1 MTRVE
6 IVVSEMG
13 DVPAVKEEERLRRGA
28 ELLEWI
34 KSEGG
39 DVDSVRIAGGPGGV
53 GVFCA
58 RDVPRGVPFFQC
70 PVRCLMRASDV
81 KGARRGD
88 ADDDAFVAALDAL
101 VVDDEP
107 IDDRVRLQL
116 HLLNER
122 ARGSSSRWAPY
133 IRSLPGRELV
143 GNLPVSW
150 ACEEDPDEL
159 LCGLF
164 DTHMF
169 RKAHE
174 DKSWLNKLSGALL
187 EDPRNF
193 PADAFGPDLLLW
205 AHAMYWSRAIRLK
218 LPGGGFSSASNDGK
232 TDCLVPLLDSCNHAW
247 RSRHDT
253 GRGAIGYSLV
263 AGAASTAGDEICINY
278 GMKDNGEL
286 LSSHG
291 FVCREHARFDF
302 TYVRMLDLAT
312 SDPSVFSERR
322 ARVRDIVGRRE
333 KGKMSRDDPATTTAP
348 FHAEIH
354 FVEDEKGGVVGAFA
368 PFAVAVARA
377 LYAPTDADHVVACAS
392 LAGFDG
398 DPKCDGDPCEL
409 SDPCT
414 RRAMRFLRAA
424 AHDEWRRLQ
433 RCRELS
439 GSSMWKEPSGL
450 GGPDSTAEAWESTP
464 DGGARAA
471 INLYYS
477 TQMRLLRDVMAE
489 WNDDGADARD
499 GTGATEA
506 EDGARKRRRR
516 ENERG
521 GGVLE

>member
-1 MTRVE
+1 M
-6 IVVSEMG
+6 
-13 DVPAVKEEERLRRGA
+13 KEEERLRRGA

-70 PVRCLMRASDV
+70 PMRCVMRASDV

-88 ADDDAFVAALDAL
+88 ADDAAFVAALDAL

-122 ARGSSSRWAPY
+122 ARGSRSRWAPY

-263 AGAASTAGDEICINY
+263 AGASTEAGDEICINY

-302 TYVRMLDLAT
+302 TYVRIGGTTT
-312 SDPSVFSERR
+312 SDPSASPCAKQSERRR
-322 ARVRDIVGRRE
+322 ARVRDIVGRPRG
-333 KGKMSRDDPATTTAP
+333 GKTTSRDDPATTTAP

-354 FVEDEKGGVVGAFA
+354 FVEDDEGGGVVGAFV

-377 LYAPTDADHVVACAS
+377 LYAPTDADHEAACAA
-392 LAGFDG
+392 LAAG
-398 DPKCDGDPCEL
+398 DYDSSIHRCD
-409 SDPCT
+409 DPCT

-424 AHDEWRRLQ
+424 AHDEWCRLQ

-439 GSSMWKEPSGL
+439 GSFWRVRGL
-450 GGPDSTAEAWESTP
+450 GGPDSAADAWESTP
-464 DGGARAA
+464 GDAAEGGAIAA
-471 INLYYS
+471 IDLYYS

-489 WNDDGADARD
+489 WNDNGTDAEDGA
-499 GTGATEA
+499 GTTEA

-516 ENERG
+516 GENEQG

>member
-1 MTRVE
+1 M
-6 IVVSEMG
+6 
-13 DVPAVKEEERLRRGA
+13 KEEERLRRGA

-39 DVDSVRIAGGPGGV
+39 DVDSVRIARGPGGV

-70 PVRCLMRASDV
+70 PVRCVMRASDV

-88 ADDDAFVAALDAL
+88 ADDAAFVAALDAL

-122 ARGSSSRWAPY
+122 ARGSRSRYAPY

-205 AHAMYWSRAIRLK
+205 AHAVYWSRAIRLK

-263 AGAASTAGDEICINY
+263 AGAASKEGDEVCINY

-302 TYVRMLDLAT
+302 TYVRIGVVTTCSPRRASPPIAKQL
-312 SDPSVFSERR
+312 ERL
-322 ARVRDIVGRRE
+322 ARVRDVVGRPA
-333 KGKMSRDDPATTTAP
+333 GKTSRGVSTVSTVSTAP

-368 PFAVAVARA
+368 PSAVAVARA
-377 LYAPTDADHVVACAS
+377 LYAPTDAEHDAARAALAAGVVDDWTRGPVHA
-392 LAGFDG
+392 
-398 DPKCDGDPCEL
+398 

-424 AHDEWRRLQ
+424 AHDEWCRLQ

-439 GSSMWKEPSGL
+439 GFWKGRGS
-450 GGPDSTAEAWESTP
+450 GGPESTAEAWESTP
-464 DGGARAA
+464 GSADGGARAA
-471 INLYYS
+471 IDLYYS

-489 WNDDGADARD
+489 WSDDGADAED
-499 GTGATEA
+499 GAGTTEA
-506 EDGARKRRRR
+506 DDGARKRRRR

>member
-1 MTRVE
+1 M
-6 IVVSEMG
+6 
-13 DVPAVKEEERLRRGA
+13 KEEERLRRGA

-70 PVRCLMRASDV
+70 PVRCVMRASDV

-88 ADDDAFVAALDAL
+88 ADDAAFVAALDAL

-122 ARGSSSRWAPY
+122 ARGSRSRWAPY

-263 AGAASTAGDEICINY
+263 AGAASKEGDEVCINY

-302 TYVRMLDLAT
+302 TYVRIGVVT
-312 SDPSVFSERR
+312 TCSPRR
-322 ARVRDIVGRRE
+322 ASPPIAKQLERLAWVRDIVGRPA
-333 KGKMSRDDPATTTAP
+333 GKTSRGDAATTTAP

-368 PFAVAVARA
+368 PSAVAVARA
-377 LYAPTDADHVVACAS
+377 LYAPTDAEHDAARAALAAGVVDDWTRGPDA
-392 LAGFDG
+392 
-398 DPKCDGDPCEL
+398 

-424 AHDEWRRLQ
+424 AHDEWCRLQ

-439 GSSMWKEPSGL
+439 GSFWKVRGL
-450 GGPDSTAEAWESTP
+450 GGPDSAADAWESTP
-464 DGGARAA
+464 DGGADGGGAIAA
-471 INLYYS
+471 IDLYYS

-489 WNDDGADARD
+489 WNDNGTDAEDGA
-499 GTGATEA
+499 GTTEA

-516 ENERG
+516 GEKERG
-521 GGVLE
+521 GGVFGIE

>member
-1 MTRVE
+1 M
-6 IVVSEMG
+6 
-13 DVPAVKEEERLRRGA
+13 KEEERLRRGA

-39 DVDSVRIAGGPGGV
+39 DVDSVRIARGPGGV

-70 PVRCLMRASDV
+70 PVRCVMRASDV

-88 ADDDAFVAALDAL
+88 ADDAAFVAALDAL

-122 ARGSSSRWAPY
+122 ARGSRSRYAPY

-205 AHAMYWSRAIRLK
+205 AHAVYWSRAIRLK

-263 AGAASTAGDEICINY
+263 AGAASKEGDEVCINY

-302 TYVRMLDLAT
+302 TYVRIGVVT
-312 SDPSVFSERR
+312 TCSPRR
-322 ARVRDIVGRRE
+322 ASPPIAKQLERLAWVRDIVGRPA
-333 KGKMSRDDPATTTAP
+333 GKTSRGDAATTTAP

-354 FVEDEKGGVVGAFA
+354 FVEDDEGGGVVGAFV

-377 LYAPTDADHVVACAS
+377 LYAPTDADHEAACAS
-392 LAGFDG
+392 LAAGNYDSSTQLR
-398 DPKCDGDPCEL
+398 D
-409 SDPCT
+409 DPCT

-424 AHDEWRRLQ
+424 AHDEWCRLQ

-439 GSSMWKEPSGL
+439 GSFWKVRGL
-450 GGPDSTAEAWESTP
+450 GGPDSAADAWESTP
-464 DGGARAA
+464 DGGADGGGAIAA
-471 INLYYS
+471 IDLYYS

-489 WNDDGADARD
+489 WNDNGTDAEDGA
-499 GTGATEA
+499 GTTEA

-516 ENERG
+516 GEND
-521 GGVLE
+521 VL

>member
-1 MTRVE
+1 M
-6 IVVSEMG
+6 
-13 DVPAVKEEERLRRGA
+13 KEEERLRRGA
-28 ELLEWI
+28 DLLEWI

-70 PVRCLMRASDV
+70 PVRCVMRASDV

-88 ADDDAFVAALDAL
+88 ADDAAFVAALDAL

-122 ARGSSSRWAPY
+122 ARGSRSRWAPY

-263 AGAASTAGDEICINY
+263 AGADGGGATRSAST
-278 GMKDNGEL
+278 
-286 LSSHG
+286 
-291 FVCREHARFDF
+291 
-302 TYVRMLDLAT
+302 
-312 SDPSVFSERR
+312 
-322 ARVRDIVGRRE
+322 
-333 KGKMSRDDPATTTAP
+333 TA
-348 FHAEIH
+348 
-354 FVEDEKGGVVGAFA
+354 
-368 PFAVAVARA
+368 
-377 LYAPTDADHVVACAS
+377 
-392 LAGFDG
+392 
-398 DPKCDGDPCEL
+398 
-409 SDPCT
+409 
-414 RRAMRFLRAA
+414 
-424 AHDEWRRLQ
+424 
-433 RCRELS
+433 
-439 GSSMWKEPSGL
+439 
-450 GGPDSTAEAWESTP
+450 
-464 DGGARAA
+464 
-471 INLYYS
+471 
-477 TQMRLLRDVMAE
+477 
-489 WNDDGADARD
+489 
-499 GTGATEA
+499 
-506 EDGARKRRRR
+506 
-516 ENERG
+516 
-521 GGVLE
+521 

>member
-1 MTRVE
+1 M
-6 IVVSEMG
+6 
-13 DVPAVKEEERLRRGA
+13 KEEERLRRGA
-28 ELLEWI
+28 DLLEWI

-70 PVRCLMRASDV
+70 PVRCVMRASDV

-101 VVDDEP
+101 VVDDDP

-122 ARGSSSRWAPY
+122 ARGSRSKWAPY
-133 IRSLPGRELV
+133 VRSLPGRELV

-263 AGAASTAGDEICINY
+263 AGAALTAGDEICINY

-302 TYVRMLDLAT
+302 TYVRMLDPAT

-322 ARVRDIVGRRE
+322 ARVRDIVGRQR

-354 FVEDEKGGVVGAFA
+354 FVEDEKGGGVVGAFA

-377 LYAPTDADHVVACAS
+377 LYAPTDADHAAACAS
-392 LAGFDG
+392 LLAAGDG
-398 DPKCDGDPCEL
+398 DPGDGAAGDGDPTRS

-439 GSSMWKEPSGL
+439 GSLTWKAHPGL

-464 DGGARAA
+464 GAAPHGGARAA
-471 INLYYS
+471 IDLYYS

-489 WNDDGADARD
+489 WNDDGADAED
-499 GTGATEA
+499 GTPGATEA
-506 EDGARKRRRR
+506 EDWARKRRRR
-516 ENERG
+516 RENEHSG